1 MESGNIFHINWFV
14 LEYPW
19 VDDDEKLDQ
28 FYTAMTQEPI

>member
-1 MESGNIFHINWFV
+1 MESRNIFHINWFV